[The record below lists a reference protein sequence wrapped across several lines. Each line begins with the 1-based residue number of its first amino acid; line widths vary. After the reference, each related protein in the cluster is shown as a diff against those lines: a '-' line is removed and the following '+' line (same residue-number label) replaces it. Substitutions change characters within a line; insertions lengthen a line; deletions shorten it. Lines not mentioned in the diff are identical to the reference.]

1 MMEQMKKS
9 IREYMSEQEAFW
21 FSARNCLMLVERLAD
36 EQNLR
41 LPYGM
46 ADKLVTWMMDEM

>member
-9 IREYMSEQEAFW
+9 IREYLNKQEVFW
-21 FSARNCLMLVERLAD
+21 FSARNCLMLVERLAE
-36 EQNLR
+36 EQKVR

-46 ADKLVTWMMDEM
+46 VDKLVAWMMDEM